1 MHNSEFID
9 NKILKKIDQN
19 IIWSNNKFFK
29 GDSLLEKIKVYS
41 NKIRKKKINKGSLIA
56 FEDEFNF
63 KSIAFFL
70 AAIKENL
77 IIIPLPKGQMH
88 LLNLVPCSFFFNIIM
103 KIFIK
108 FKEKISIKIL
118 NKFQMKKGVD

>member
-41 NKIRKKKINKGSLIA
+41 NKIRKKKDQQRVSNC
-56 FEDEFNF
+56 F
-63 KSIAFFL
+63 
-70 AAIKENL
+70 
-77 IIIPLPKGQMH
+77 
-88 LLNLVPCSFFFNIIM
+88 
-103 KIFIK
+103 
-108 FKEKISIKIL
+108 
-118 NKFQMKKGVD
+118 

>member
-70 AAIKENL
+70 ATIKENL
-77 IIIPLPKGQMH
+77 IIIPLP
-88 LLNLVPCSFFFNIIM
+88 
-103 KIFIK
+103 
-108 FKEKISIKIL
+108 
-118 NKFQMKKGVD
+118 